1 MRRNQSERDRAVR
14 PRRRIAPQSAALRKA
29 IATLDIGYVIRD
41 SPQGGESLPAV
52 SWVGV
57 IMFVRAL
64 YHCGSTDCAAAASN
78 DDTDA
83 GLKV

>member
-41 SPQGGESLPAV
+41 SHKVGISSRGVMGRGYHVRSRPLSLRVNGLRGRGEQ
-52 SWVGV
+52 
-57 IMFVRAL
+57 
-64 YHCGSTDCAAAASN
+64 
-78 DDTDA
+78 
-83 GLKV
+83 